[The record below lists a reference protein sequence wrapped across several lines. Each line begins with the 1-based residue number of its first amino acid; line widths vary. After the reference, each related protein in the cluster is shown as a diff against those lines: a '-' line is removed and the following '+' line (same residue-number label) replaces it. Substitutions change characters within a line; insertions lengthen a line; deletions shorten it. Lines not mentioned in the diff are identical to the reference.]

1 MLVRSDFGFRE
12 SGLAKL
18 AKPPRKGPI
27 GGSDGPRKEES
38 SLAFAASALVSDC
51 LSEHQVQRIPLWPG
65 IYISLEPNVGS
76 FLPSFSL

>member
-1 MLVRSDFGFRE
+1 MLVCGDFGFRE
-12 SGLAKL
+12 SGRSKL
-18 AKPPRKGPI
+18 AKPRKGPI

-51 LSEHQVQRIPLWPG
+51 LSEHQVQRIPLHPG
-65 IYISLEPNVGS
+65 IYISLEPNLGS